1 MDKAMQR
8 RHKIRD
14 KSFFFVWMACLLF
27 TLFFIGYFFFLRTSE
42 VDVTQHVVLE
52 YSGESGS
59 ASVEVRSEEISVNQR
74 LQDFYDSLEFTVT
87 PSEGLSN
94 GDEITI
100 TADYDSDLAQ
110 QYHLE
115 PINLTRT
122 VKVEGLP
129 NRYGSISDI
138 PQELLDGLSKHAD
151 AYLDKH
157 MSAILDNDFTDFYSM
172 DDVKLENTETVY
184 QAFMKSKTS
193 ENSDRL
199 IVIYRLQASGKVNR
213 SDEQEELQEERSSIY
228 YMVVFPSINDSGV
241 IPDASANGEKVLLSS
256 EPDEKALDQALKTYL
271 ENKGRGGY
279 QIEAITS
286 REEAAAEDEAAS
298 DDQQEKQADQAENE

>member
-59 ASVEVRSEEISVNQR
+59 ASVAVRSEEISVNQR

-129 NRYGSISDI
+129 NRYGSISVI

-151 AYLDKH
+151 A
-157 MSAILDNDFTDFYSM
+157 
-172 DDVKLENTETVY
+172 
-184 QAFMKSKTS
+184 
-193 ENSDRL
+193 
-199 IVIYRLQASGKVNR
+199 
-213 SDEQEELQEERSSIY
+213 
-228 YMVVFPSINDSGV
+228 
-241 IPDASANGEKVLLSS
+241 
-256 EPDEKALDQALKTYL
+256 
-271 ENKGRGGY
+271 
-279 QIEAITS
+279 
-286 REEAAAEDEAAS
+286 
-298 DDQQEKQADQAENE
+298 